1 MPRRATSLTSLLALV
16 AAPLAL
22 GFSAPASASV
32 SSVISSFP
40 YTQDWSG
47 LTSTSTWADFQ
58 GVEGFTSGTSIA
70 AANLSNSTDVG
81 TLTAEGTLT
90 TSLALQTSTAVPNT
104 VATGA
109 VLGFPAVPTASRTVA
124 LGATGAQTTPHLVFH
139 LDTTGKSGFTVDYD
153 VQDLDSSADDQ
164 PTRVALQY
172 RVGNSGAYTNVPA
185 AYLADATVAGNTT
198 VTSTHVS
205 AQLPSAV
212 DGKTDVFLRVITV
225 DNASGSNEHVGIDN
239 ISITAGGGPAPLG
252 ATDPADRPL
261 FRNRAMA
268 PFTLQAN
275 GGSTPYTWSATGTPP
290 GVTVS
295 AEGVVSGTPTQNGT
309 YTVEATVT
317 DGASANASVQFD
329 LVVSDVPVKPFHAIP
344 EIQGEGASSPFATGD
359 ANADVSTS
367 GVVTARY
374 PDGGINGFVLQTAG
388 YDPEDDATPNASD
401 ALFVYAGST
410 PAYTLPAIG
419 EHVTVLNGRV
429 SEFNGAT
436 QVTVTNGDFLDTR
449 PATAEEAV
457 TPGTVIPGTD
467 CVQGS
472 CPTGAALDAL
482 REAHEQEAFLPT
494 GPHTVTDS
502 YSGGVGSSSMRGE
515 FKLAIGS
522 DEPLYIPLEKARP
535 TQTQLRADIAAFNE
549 AHGVVLDDGATVTY
563 TGATAF
569 PWLTLTNT
577 VRGGAEATFVKPVVL
592 DYRFNSWRLQPSSR
606 IQPGNDGSG
615 QVSFE
620 QDRPPAP
627 DDVLGDQGNLKIATF
642 NMLNYFVHPVDEW
655 VANGGDAYP
664 GTNRTC
670 TTYKDRNNVPLT
682 ANTCTWRDPRTQ
694 PPGTLPDIGPR
705 GAATEASLL
714 RQEVKEVAAI
724 NTMDADVMS
733 LEEVENPVKL
743 GYSDRDAA
751 LERLVAALNADWD
764 AKHPGQDPQVLGKR
778 WAFVP
783 TPRAAAQPTIAE
795 QDAIRSAF
803 IYNPRKVSTVGRSE
817 ILVNSAPFR
826 NAREPLAQAFQHVD
840 GTRDDA
846 FLVIVNHFKS
856 KGGPDDPSTI
866 AGTDNEDKGDGAG
879 SYNGDRIRQ
888 ARALDAFADALVED
902 KGIESVFMTG
912 DYNSYSQEDPVT
924 TLEGLGW
931 NALDAD
937 NGETS
942 YFFGGLAGSLD
953 HVFANDAAL
962 GLVQGATIWPI
973 NANEPIYY
981 EYSRFNYNVTPLYDQ
996 TAFRSSDHNPEIVG
1010 IKAPVSEAPDAV
1022 DTVQVL
1028 ASNDF
1033 HGRLLDDP
1041 GSASAGAAAMAGAV
1055 KGLRADNANTAFVM
1069 AGDIVG
1075 ASTFE
1080 SFIQNDKPTIDAMNE
1095 AGLEVSAAGNHEF
1108 DQGYDDLMDR
1118 IMSATDPEG
1127 GADWPYIAANVRDAA
1142 TGEHALK
1149 SDRTDGNFAHA
1160 NGATWWKSFD
1170 GLDGGAG
1177 IRVGFVGAV
1186 TEDLGS
1192 LVAPSAI
1199 AGLEITSIVDEVNAA
1214 AADLKADGCGGQPCD
1229 LVIELVHE
1237 GAPSPSCATIK
1248 DDDTSTFGRIVHE
1261 ASTDVDAIIS
1271 GHTHLKYNCK
1281 VAVPGKTL
1289 ERPVVSAGQYG
1300 SYLNQLQ
1307 FDFALGTDDLVG
1319 IRQHVLATK
1328 DYDEDAATKTIVD
1341 AAVTVA
1347 NERGAVELGQVAAPF
1362 KRARRVDPTSGVV
1375 ENRGGESTLG
1385 NLVAEMQREETGADI
1400 GVMNPGGLRDDLVG
1414 TGDGAGPVTYREA
1427 ANVQPFAN
1435 TLVTV
1440 DLTGAQL
1447 RTLLEQQWQRDP
1459 DGNVPSRPF
1468 LRLGT
1473 SKGFTWT
1480 EDSSRPE
1487 GQRITGMWLDG
1498 VAVDPAGTYTVSANS
1513 FIAGGGDNF
1522 RALTLGTN
1530 RQDTG
1535 KTDLQATVNYL
1546 ATHASDGPLAV
1557 DYAQHGVG
1565 ARVPAGPFS
1574 AGQTVTVPVDSLSM
1588 TGGGTSADITDATD
1602 TSVTVSLGAT
1612 DLGTVPVTSVLPTTP
1627 FDVPGAA
1634 TVSFTLPA
1642 GLPGGTTWFT
1652 LTGATTG
1659 TVAKLPV
1666 AVVDTRADSTVT
1678 GTAAPIVA
1686 GQPGSVA
1693 VTVTPATATGTVE
1706 LFDGTAKIGE
1716 GTLTGDATTTI
1727 AIPAGT
1733 LALGEHQLRL
1743 AYAGDGAVKPAEG
1756 TVTVTVAKA
1765 ASTTTV
1771 TATPASVVQDSGT
1784 SSLAVAVTATGAAPS
1799 GSVSAWLGDTQL
1811 ATGTLVDGQATLV
1824 VGPFAT
1830 VGAKAIEVRYA
1841 GSADVAASTRT
1852 VTVTVTARPVPQPTA
1867 TTVTGTDTSVQWA
1880 KAGSVAVSVSPTAA
1894 TGTVELLDGTT
1905 RVGSASL
1912 SGGSASIVLAAR
1924 SLEVGQHVLV
1934 VKYLGSATH
1943 APSQGTVTVTVT
1955 KARPKVRVDEP
1966 SPVRAGEKAKVRVD
1980 VSADGYVPTGKVE
1993 IVLKQGSKRI
2003 VVRKTLIR
2011 GDSVA
2016 WIKVTKQGSWKV
2028 RVTYLGDE
2036 HTLAGEDST
2045 TLKVSPRRKR

>member
-482 REAHEQEAFLPT
+482 HEAHEQEAFLPT

-642 NMLNYFVHPVDEW
+642 NMLNYFVHPAQDW
-655 VANGGDAYP
+655 DNLPDDAV

-670 TTYKDRNNVPLT
+670 TYYNDRAGNRIT
-682 ANTCTWRDPRTQ
+682 ANTCTWKDLRNN
-694 PPGTLPDIGPR
+694 PPSVLPDIGPR

-751 LERLVAALNADWD
+751 LKRLVAALNADWD

-778 WAFVP
+778 WDFVP

-888 ARALDAFADALVED
+888 ARALDAFADSLVED

-1055 KGLRADNANTAFVM
+1055 KGLRADNPNTAFVM

-1588 TGGGTSADITDATD
+1588 TGGGTSADITDTTD

-1666 AVVDTRADSTVT
+1666 AVVDTRPVGVVT
-1678 GTAAPIVA
+1678 GTAAPITW
-1686 GQPGSVA
+1686 GQAGSVA
-1693 VTVTPATATGTVE
+1693 VTVTPSTATGTVQ
-1706 LFDGTAKIGE
+1706 LFDGTAKVGE

-1733 LALGEHQLRL
+1733 LSVGAHQLRL
-1743 AYAGDGAVKPAEG
+1743 AYSGDSLVKPGEG
-1756 TVTVTVAKA
+1756 TVTVQ
-1765 ASTTTV
+1765 
-1771 TATPASVVQDSGT
+1771 VVK
-1784 SSLAVAVTATGAAPS
+1784 V
-1799 GSVSAWLGDTQL
+1799 
-1811 ATGTLVDGQATLV
+1811 
-1824 VGPFAT
+1824 
-1830 VGAKAIEVRYA
+1830 
-1841 GSADVAASTRT
+1841 
-1852 VTVTVTARPVPQPTA
+1852 A
-1867 TTVTGTDTSVQWA
+1867 TTVSGTNATVQWA
-1880 KAGSVAVSVSPTAA
+1880 KAGSVAVSVAPAAA
-1894 TGTVELLDGTT
+1894 TGTVELHDGGT
-1905 RVGSASL
+1905 RLGAATL
-1912 SGGSASIVLAAR
+1912 SGGAANIALAAR

-1943 APSQGTVTVTVT
+1943 GPSQGTVTVTVT
-1955 KARPKVRVDEP
+1955 KARPKVRVDKP